1 MSTLQRQIAEK
12 FLEKL
17 STSKDIDSE
26 KIVQLKALLGTKKV
40 KADSEKEARKCLA
53 VRRDKPACGR
63 G

>member
-26 KIVQLKALLGTKKV
+26 KIVQLKMRSAGLVTSKTSIAL
-40 KADSEKEARKCLA
+40 S
-53 VRRDKPACGR
+53 
-63 G
+63 

>member
-40 KADSEKEARKCLA
+40 KADDFVKIFTQPVGGDLK
-53 VRRDKPACGR
+53 
-63 G
+63 